1 MGCVSSKGLW
11 KYWVQKHCNHPK
23 REANFV
29 SFSYFLVGLMDEREK
44 HACVREVHLV
54 FLSLCLYSLYVC
66 ID

>member
-1 MGCVSSKGLW
+1 V
-11 KYWVQKHCNHPK
+11 VVVERRNHPEM
-23 REANFV
+23 EANFV
-29 SFSYFLVGLMDEREK
+29 SFSCFLVVGLMDEREK

>member
-1 MGCVSSKGLW
+1 MVVVDKR
-11 KYWVQKHCNHPK
+11 NHPE

-29 SFSYFLVGLMDEREK
+29 SFSCFLVVGLMDEREK